1 MASYEKGKYSYS
13 YNGKEN
19 TIYYNQAETDA
30 AFKQISVI
38 CGDVLDYSSDTKTAD
53 KCFDGF
59 PSKYSDLFPNPR
71 YSAIASGIEANLNG
85 IQRTVTTKMNQIIGA
100 ITDYCNGGDFAPESQ
115 KRIED
120 LLNSA
125 ANKKKPGGGPTGG
138 DGGGGGGAPETTLD
152 QEMVADQEALEGI
165 PGIVIPLEDMTTTN
179 DEEIVLGQIDG
190 QTGGNSNSEVFV
202 PFSGSDETLQ
212 AGAEGVDGENSD
224 LSSSLLGSSSFV
236 VPSSLE
242 GTGKIKGIKGAGV
255 LGAAGVA
262 VAASAAIG
270 AKIFYDSKHDD
281 DEQDEDYLEMNEESG
296 SDINNGF
303 SSGLASI
310 EFKKDLLNESEEDV

>member
-1 MASYEKGKYSYS
+1 M
-13 YNGKEN
+13 
-19 TIYYNQAETDA
+19 
-30 AFKQISVI
+30 
-38 CGDVLDYSSDTKTAD
+38 
-53 KCFDGF
+53 
-59 PSKYSDLFPNPR
+59 
-71 YSAIASGIEANLNG
+71 
-85 IQRTVTTKMNQIIGA
+85 
-100 ITDYCNGGDFAPESQ
+100 
-115 KRIED
+115 
-120 LLNSA
+120 
-125 ANKKKPGGGPTGG
+125 
-138 DGGGGGGAPETTLD
+138 
-152 QEMVADQEALEGI
+152 
-165 PGIVIPLEDMTTTN
+165 IPLEDMTTTN
-179 DEEIVLGQIDG
+179 DEEIVLGQVDG
-190 QTGGNSNSEVFV
+190 QTGGNGNSEAFV
-202 PFSGSDETLQ
+202 PFSGSDETLE

-242 GTGKIKGIKGAGV
+242 DAGKIKSIKGAGV

-270 AKIFYDSKHDD
+270 AKIFYDSKHDDD

>member
-38 CGDVLDYSSDTKTAD
+38 CGDVLDYSNDTKTAD

-59 PSKYSDLFPNPR
+59 PSKYFDLFPNPR

-85 IQRTVTTKMNQIIGA
+85 IQRTVTTKMNQIIAA
-100 ITDYCNGGDFAPESQ
+100 IADYCNGGDFAPESQ

-120 LLNSA
+120 LLNNSV
-125 ANKKKPGGGPTGG
+125 NNKKPGDGPTIG
-138 DGGGGGGAPETTLD
+138 DAPGVEETLD
-152 QEMVADQEALEGI
+152 ENLEANELEQENIQST
-165 PGIVIPLEDMTTTN
+165 IPLSDMTTTT

-190 QTGGNSNSEVFV
+190 QSGGNSNSEAFV
-202 PFSGSDETLQ
+202 PFSGSNETL
-212 AGAEGVDGENSD
+212 ESNVDGVDEENSE
-224 LSSSLLGSSSFV
+224 LSSSLFGSSSFI
-236 VPSSLE
+236 VPSLLE
-242 GTGKIKGIKGAGV
+242 GAARNKEIKGAGV

-270 AKIFYDSKHDD
+270 AKIFYDSKYEE
-281 DEQDEDYLEMNEESG
+281 EQSEDYLKMSEESG

-303 SSGLASI
+303 SSSLASV
-310 EFKKDLLNESEEDV
+310 EFKKDLLSESGEDV